1 MVKRTTFMPVILI
14 VGLAGL
20 VSGAQPPAADVN
32 APQTLEEYLRFASLH
47 NAGLKAAFEEWK
59 AALEQIPQAKAL
71 PDPTFT
77 YGYFTEQLQT
87 RQQAGIMQ
95 MFPWFG
101 KIEARTDAAAAAAKA
116 ARKRYEARELQL
128 FFDVK
133 EAFYEYLY
141 LASAIQIAR
150 ENLELAQHFEEIA
163 RAKYLTATGT
173 HPDIIRAQ
181 IRIAEL
187 QYKLNALEQ
196 GRDPN
201 VARLNAVLN
210 RPAEA
215 PLPWPRQEPIQP
227 VEIDRRT
234 LVAVMKENNPQ
245 LQAMGFDV
253 EQLRRE
259 VDVAKRNFYP
269 DIGLEAQWMKMNMG
283 EMSGNDDDLMLG
295 LQLNLPIWRRS
306 YKAGEL
312 QARAMARRAQHEK
325 KDMENELVARTAR
338 TLYEYE
344 DNGRRLRLYGDELGP
359 RAQQLISVS
368 EAAYL
373 AGTVDFL
380 SLIDAQQMLLEFRLE
395 RERASASRQQKLA
408 ELEMLAGTG
417 LAGPMP
423 ESKSNE
429 QGPAEMNPATSDQ
442 RN

>member
-1 MVKRTTFMPVILI
+1 M
-14 VGLAGL
+14 
-20 VSGAQPPAADVN
+20 
-32 APQTLEEYLRFASLH
+32 
-47 NAGLKAAFEEWK
+47 
-59 AALEQIPQAKAL
+59 
-71 PDPTFT
+71 
-77 YGYFTEQLQT
+77 
-87 RQQAGIMQ
+87 
-95 MFPWFG
+95 
-101 KIEARTDAAAAAAKA
+101 
-116 ARKRYEARELQL
+116 
-128 FFDVK
+128 
-133 EAFYEYLY
+133 
-141 LASAIQIAR
+141 
-150 ENLELAQHFEEIA
+150 
-163 RAKYLTATGT
+163 
-173 HPDIIRAQ
+173 
-181 IRIAEL
+181 